1 MEEGKP
7 TRENS
12 GPKAKETYNSVSCLI
27 PSTFDSATLTDAAS
41 SCLENLASDP
51 DLVIAFV
58 SSDYR
63 ADLAELIEILR
74 IDGHATRIVGTSAG
88 GVFGVGK
95 EQENAS
101 GLSLLFL
108 KIPQVTLTTVTAFEK
123 DGPAPNRESPAGFLL
138 FGNPVQNEL
147 QDELAKWNTIYPGIP
162 VVGGLATGGP
172 DPEDLFLFTENGI
185 SKSPML
191 SIRFDGPIKIEPLVA
206 QSCRPIGEPFVV
218 TGTTS
223 DDVVSIGRRKAF
235 SVLEDTFEALPEELQ
250 AEAEGSIFAGLAV
263 QEEVENFDTGN
274 FLIRHI
280 VSANLAKGWLQ
291 LATMPRI
298 GQTMQFQLR
307 DATSSEAVLREQ
319 STAIRKAH
327 GVPFAAVLCSGQ
339 GRGRKLYGAEDR
351 DIRIL
356 EEHLGV
362 FPMAGLF
369 SNGEFGPIAGC
380 NFRHDHSL
388 CGALFYASPEDS

>member
-1 MEEGKP
+1 MEE
-7 TRENS
+7 
-12 GPKAKETYNSVSCLI
+12 ETTTDQTGAEAAEACCSASCLI
-27 PSTFDSATLTDAAS
+27 PSRFDSATLTRAAS
-41 SCLENLASDP
+41 GCLENLGSDP
-51 DLVIAFV
+51 DLVVAFV

-63 ADLAELIEILR
+63 AGLPELLEILR

-101 GLSLLFL
+101 GVSLLFL
-108 KIPQVTLTTVTAFEK
+108 KMPQVTLTTSMTSAKRRPE
-123 DGPAPNRESPAGFLL
+123 ANHSAPAGFLL
-138 FGNPVQNEL
+138 FGNPVQSEL
-147 QDELAKWNTIYPGIP
+147 HDEIAKSNTNYPGVP
-162 VVGGLATGGP
+162 VGGGLATGGP
-172 DPEDLFLFTENGI
+172 EPEDLFLFTEDGL

-191 SIRFDGPIKIEPLVA
+191 SVRFDGPIRIEPLVA

-223 DDVVSIGRRKAF
+223 DNVVSIGRRKAF
-235 SVLEDTFEALPEELQ
+235 SVLEDAFEALPEELQ

-280 VSANLAKGWLQ
+280 LSANLKKGWLQ
-291 LATMPRI
+291 LATTPRV

-307 DATSSEAVLREQ
+307 DAASSEAVLREQ
-319 STAIRKAH
+319 SVTIREAH
-327 GVPFAAVLCSGQ
+327 GSPFAAVLCSGQ

-351 DIRIL
+351 EIRIL
-356 EEHLGV
+356 EEHLGSS
-362 FPMAGLF
+362 PMAGLF
-369 SNGEFGPIAGC
+369 SNGEFGPIAGR

-388 CGALFYASPEDS
+388 CGALFYPDLEES